1 MRQEEAEK
9 LVKEGEKLG
18 AQGFVK
24 TCGFEHSMAFLM
36 QFAEAVCKTASEH
49 KRFRMELM
57 YDADALNTDYVFFVP
72 EESMPDGSPQGL
84 TLEKIDQLAEKFYDR
99 VMEKMVTQDF
109 ATESVHEDIRI
120 MHHLMRLK
128 EEVGNLKTSSDTV
141 NYDNKFTSVLDDEEK
156 TMFINGAE
164 ENRADVIEKMAE
176 KIYELCVENKMT
188 FKDYKR
194 LIYKMDVLK
203 VDIARIHAAQLEKQK
218 LAEI

>member
-84 TLEKIDQLAEKFYDR
+84 TPEKIDQLAEKFYDR

-128 EEVGNLKTSSDTV
+128 EEVGNLKTSSDTI
-141 NYDNKFTSVLDDEEK
+141 NYDNKFTLVPDDEEK
-156 TMFINGAE
+156 TM
-164 ENRADVIEKMAE
+164 
-176 KIYELCVENKMT
+176 
-188 FKDYKR
+188 
-194 LIYKMDVLK
+194 LIYPNTPDAVLK
-203 VDIARIHAAQLEKQK
+203 LGMKEAGI
-218 LAEI
+218 LAKVIQDQIREWK